1 MCNTISVQSF
11 QSWDSANSGPPSMS
25 HHIFT
30 PKALSTSIVMKRY
43 GMLFGSVSLMTVSSC
58 NRGSA
63 ISRPDISCDPPDPDT
78 VTFPPSSFPEI
89 VSGTCTSEK
98 DSCPVPEMVSSLTP
112 NAPMMSLAPFNGLL
126 VNVPSPLTVAFP
138 SPSTAISGIISRARS
153 PDSPALIVSDPNAAA
168 PRPFIVNVEL
178 SLTTFPSLY
187 ASPTVTSAPRA
198 LATEMADSLSPHGE
212 YPFNVV
218 VPSANAAAII
228 ALWAKLLDAGIWISI
243 PPGPLSMSE
252 EAPVSSEVS
261 LAVASTV
268 ASAVWRRSA
277 FR

>member
-1 MCNTISVQSF
+1 
-11 QSWDSANSGPPSMS
+11 
-25 HHIFT
+25 
-30 PKALSTSIVMKRY
+30 
-43 GMLFGSVSLMTVSSC
+43 
-58 NRGSA
+58 
-63 ISRPDISCDPPDPDT
+63 
-78 VTFPPSSFPEI
+78 
-89 VSGTCTSEK
+89 
-98 DSCPVPEMVSSLTP
+98 MVSSLTP

-153 PDSPALIVSDPNAAA
+153 PDSPALIVSGSNAAA

-228 ALWAKLLDAGIWISI
+228 ARWAKLLDEGIWISAA
-243 PPGPLSMSE
+243 PGPLSMSE
-252 EAPVSSEVS
+252 EVPVSSEAL
-261 LAVASTV
+261 LAVALTV
-268 ASAVWRRSA
+268 ASAVLRLSAFRRPAQRRSA
-277 FR
+277 AVPAALTLTQFPYTMSRISLVVICPGAAVSSSFSEA

>member
-1 MCNTISVQSF
+1 
-11 QSWDSANSGPPSMS
+11 
-25 HHIFT
+25 
-30 PKALSTSIVMKRY
+30 
-43 GMLFGSVSLMTVSSC
+43 
-58 NRGSA
+58 
-63 ISRPDISCDPPDPDT
+63 
-78 VTFPPSSFPEI
+78 
-89 VSGTCTSEK
+89 
-98 DSCPVPEMVSSLTP
+98 MVSSLTP
-112 NAPMMSLAPFNGLL
+112 NAPMMALAPLNGLL

-153 PDSPALIVSDPNAAA
+153 PDAPALIVSGSNAAA

-228 ALWAKLLDAGIWISI
+228 ARWAKLLDEGIWISAA
-243 PPGPLSMSE
+243 PGPLSMSE
-252 EAPVSSEVS
+252 EVP
-261 LAVASTV
+261 VASSVPGPPGLPIPYALTLTQFPYTMSRISLV
-268 ASAVWRRSA
+268 VICPGAAASASFSEA
-277 FR
+277 